1 MNKTELKVFFPPYF
15 PSVNSECRLF
25 PTLHPTKHCKFPGL
39 LVEVESSSL
48 INSNLQILTLL
59 AHDAN
64 YKIIPFTY
72 ESMGYVSEDPAL
84 GLPELE
90 SMLLNGSLD
99 LISMGFQKTE
109 HRESLFSFSEIM
121 YYVHTRLLRQKREH
135 NLTQMWSFFRTYD
148 SKIWLLFAAAIL
160 AQWAFC
166 VLVRRFEAYT
176 LKQKPIG
183 VLECGWQVVRLQLLQ
198 PEKVN
203 FQCLCGSF
211 SVCLYS
217 ILQCS
222 ILLGVFGSFILA
234 SIIRPL
240 PHISDPI
247 VQLIHSIKKGEHF
260 LVTNDPRNWFY
271 EGINTSDLFPFAEM
285 RLAVQSNPIKIVGWR
300 DEALDLVANDKGV
313 MFQQADEG
321 SYYRSIDYCDIRAIE
336 ENMPMIGSHL
346 MIRPYHPLLP
356 LLNRAILNNRP
367 KIRVITSKY
376 LNFAEWNNKCP
387 KHSRFFALTL
397 APYTGLG
404 IVGFGLFGFAFFI
417 LAAEIVVET
426 TRRYLECKLQPL
438 LRHRKHRLS

>member
-1 MNKTELKVFFPPYF
+1 MNHTELRVFFPPYF
-15 PSVNSECRLF
+15 PAVNSECRLF

-39 LVEVESSSL
+39 LVE
-48 INSNLQILTLL
+48 ILSLL

-64 YKIIPFTY
+64 LKIVPITY
-72 ESMGYVSEDPAL
+72 ELLGYVKSDATF

-90 SMLLNGSLD
+90 NMLLNNTLD
-99 LISMGFQKTE
+99 LIAMGFQRTE
-109 HRESLFSFSEIM
+109 HRQTIFAFTEVM
-121 YYVHTRLLRQKREH
+121 YYVHTRLLRQKRDH

-148 SKIWLLFAAAIL
+148 TKIWLLFAAAVL

-176 LKQKPIG
+176 LKEKPVS
-183 VLECGWQVVRLQLLQ
+183 VLECGWQVIRLQLIQ

-234 SIIRPL
+234 SIIRPM
-240 PHISDPI
+240 PHVADPI
-247 VQLIHSIKKGEHF
+247 AQLVHSIEIGEHF
-260 LVTNDPRNWFY
+260 LVTNDPLNWFY
-271 EGINTSDLFPFAEM
+271 ERINTSDLFPYAEI
-285 RLAVQSNPIKIVGWR
+285 RKALKSNPTKIVQDR
-300 DEALDLVANDKGV
+300 DEGLNLVVHDKGV
-313 MFQQADEG
+313 MFQQTDEG
-321 SYYRSIDYCDIRAIE
+321 SYYRAVDYCNILAIE
-336 ENMPMIGSHL
+336 ENMPVIGSHL
-346 MIRPYHPLLP
+346 MIRPYHLLLP
-356 LLNRAILNNRP
+356 VLNRAILNNRP

-387 KHSRFFALTL
+387 KHTIFAALTL

-404 IVGFGLFGFAFFI
+404 IVGFGLCGFAFFI
-417 LAAEIVVET
+417 LTAEIVVENV
-426 TRRYLECKLQPL
+426 RRYLECKLQPL

>member
-1 MNKTELKVFFPPYF
+1 MNQTEIRIFYPPYF
-15 PSVNSECRLF
+15 PAVNANCQRF
-25 PTLHPTKHCKFPGL
+25 PTLHPIKHCKFPGL
-39 LVEVESSSL
+39 IVE
-48 INSNLQILTLL
+48 ILTLL

-64 YKIIPFTY
+64 LKIVPITY
-72 ESMGYVSEDPAL
+72 ESMGYVKTDATF
-84 GLPELE
+84 GLPEIE
-90 SMLLNGSLD
+90 NMLLNNTLD
-99 LISMGFQKTE
+99 LMAMAFQKTE
-109 HRESLFSFSEIM
+109 HRESLFSFTEIM
-121 YYVHTRLLRQKREH
+121 YYVHTRLLRKHQVRH
-135 NLTQMWSFFRTYD
+135 LTQMWSFFKTYD
-148 SKIWLLFAAAIL
+148 TNVWLLFAAAIL

-176 LKQKPIG
+176 LKQKPIS
-183 VLECGWQVVRLQLLQ
+183 VLECGWQVVRLQLIQ

-211 SVCLYS
+211 SMCLYS

-247 VQLIHSIKKGEHF
+247 VQLVHSIEIGEHF
-260 LVTNDPRNWFY
+260 LVTNDPLNWFY
-271 EGINTSDLFPFAEM
+271 ERIKTSDLFPYAEM
-285 RLAVQSNPIKIVGWR
+285 RKALKSNPIKIVQSR
-300 DEALDLVANDKGV
+300 DESLNLVVHDKGV

-321 SYYRSIDYCDIRAIE
+321 SYYRAFDYCDIRAIE

-404 IVGFGLFGFAFFI
+404 IVGFGLFGFALFI

-426 TRRYLECKLQPL
+426 TRQYLECKLQPL